1 MKDIDIWPSYKPKWP
16 SQYKLFHIWACVF
29 IRHNAAII
37 RPIGLKFFMVT
48 QETTIYRLVVR
59 NHVFDAFKKTIF
71 GGKMGV
77 DAMVAPTGLGPQD
90 LTKK

>member
-1 MKDIDIWPSYKPKWP
+1 M
-16 SQYKLFHIWACVF
+16 LFSVYICF
-29 IRHNAAII
+29 PYTFFGHNSAMF
-37 RPIGLKFFMVT
+37 RSIGLKFFMVT